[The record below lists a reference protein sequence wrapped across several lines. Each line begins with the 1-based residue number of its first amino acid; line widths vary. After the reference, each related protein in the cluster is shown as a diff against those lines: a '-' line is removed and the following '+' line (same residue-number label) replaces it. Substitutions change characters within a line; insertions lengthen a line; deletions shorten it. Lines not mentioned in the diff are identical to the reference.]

1 MESSAEK
8 DLDLM
13 LNSTPF
19 NPSDYL
25 TEDETVDSFLF
36 ETIEGGDT
44 TELMEAIKEV
54 AKATGVKKIAD
65 TTGLNRGNI
74 NQIINSKS
82 DPKLSTFI
90 KMLNAMGLKMTISSA
105 E

>member
-1 MESSAEK
+1 MESSTEK
-8 DLDLM
+8 DLDVM

-25 TEDETVDSFLF
+25 TEEETVESFLF
-36 ETIEGGDT
+36 ETTENGNT
-44 TELMEAIKEV
+44 TELMAAIKEV
-54 AKATGVKKIAD
+54 AKANSVKKVAEK
-65 TTGLNRGNI
+65 TGLNRGNI

-90 KMLNAMGLKMTISSA
+90 KMLHGMGLKMTINSA